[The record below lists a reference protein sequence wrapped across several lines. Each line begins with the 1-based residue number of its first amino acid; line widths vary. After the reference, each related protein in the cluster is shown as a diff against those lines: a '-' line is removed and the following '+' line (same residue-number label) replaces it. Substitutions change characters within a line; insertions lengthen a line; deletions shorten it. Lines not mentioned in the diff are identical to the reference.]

1 MRSSIRKVLDA
12 IFIGKTAPTY
22 IESTGLRG
30 AVSIVGGLLGAVV
43 AFVFG
48 WSEWSTIA
56 LVFVVTF
63 LFVHV
68 AGYIVNHD
76 AIES

>member
-1 MRSSIRKVLDA
+1 MRSSIRKVPDA
-12 IFIGKTAPTY
+12 IFVGKTAPTY

-56 LVFVVTF
+56 LVLVGAF
-63 LFVHV
+63 LFVHI
-68 AGYIVNHD
+68 AGYIVNHGG
-76 AIES
+76 IEI